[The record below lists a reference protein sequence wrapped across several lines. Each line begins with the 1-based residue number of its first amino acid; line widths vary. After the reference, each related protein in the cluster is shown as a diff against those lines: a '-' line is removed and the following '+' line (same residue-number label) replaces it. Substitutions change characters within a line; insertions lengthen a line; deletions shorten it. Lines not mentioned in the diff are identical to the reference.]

1 MQISERLTQWN
12 FNRDQTIH
20 VCGSG
25 AEVAMWRD
33 GLTQMEHRAN
43 LHCDTITSLSYFSY
57 FEKQIDK

>member
-25 AEVAMWRD
+25 AEVAM
-33 GLTQMEHRAN
+33 
-43 LHCDTITSLSYFSY
+43 
-57 FEKQIDK
+57 